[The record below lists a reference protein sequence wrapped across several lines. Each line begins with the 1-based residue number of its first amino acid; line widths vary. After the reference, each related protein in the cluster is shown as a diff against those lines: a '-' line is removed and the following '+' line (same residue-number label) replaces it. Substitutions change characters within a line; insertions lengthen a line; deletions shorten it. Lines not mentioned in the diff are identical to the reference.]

1 MDDKKIYK
9 QKKINKRKKL
19 FKQKRKQVL
28 LNLLGIEFC
37 ERTIS
42 NKLPKYFFSS
52 LLIFNLNNVYI
63 TNLPNKC
70 ALHIN
75 IYIYMYI
82 NTYTNLPN
90 KYAF

>member
-42 NKLPKYFFSS
+42 NKLP
-52 LLIFNLNNVYI
+52 
-63 TNLPNKC
+63 
-70 ALHIN
+70 N
-75 IYIYMYI
+75 I
-82 NTYTNLPN
+82 
-90 KYAF
+90 